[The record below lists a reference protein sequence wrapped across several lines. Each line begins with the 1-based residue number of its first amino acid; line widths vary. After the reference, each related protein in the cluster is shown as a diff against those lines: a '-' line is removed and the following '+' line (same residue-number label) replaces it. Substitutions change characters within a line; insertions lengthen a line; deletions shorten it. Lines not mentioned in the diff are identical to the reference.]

1 MSRIPSAFYI
11 FSPLIISTLLDAWLN
26 QPCGLMSMPLVAGR
40 AIELHEGPG
49 IGTQHVKA
57 VAWTFSD
64 PSPDRVSVHDD
75 EAIAPPLGSK
85 TAPSSV
91 IAKNV
96 LFSDPFVVL
105 PSSGRHRSE

>member
-1 MSRIPSAFYI
+1 MSRIPSALNI
-11 FSPLIISTLLDAWLN
+11 FFPLIISTLLDAWLN

-49 IGTQHVKA
+49 IGTQHEKA

-64 PSPDRVSVHDD
+64 PSPDRVSVHDG
-75 EAIAPPLGSK
+75 AIAPPLGSK